1 MSTGDSMLHENE
13 GWLTK
18 VTGKVVNMDDS
29 NLYLDDGSGVSR
41 IYVEGY
47 IWDGINENMK
57 GKWDP
62 RIRVGDTVSAIGL
75 SSEDPEGNRLRVRN
89 TGEIVLQEEENLGV
103 INTEITSDKNEIK
116 ENEKI
121 SLLTKVENSTKEALE
136 NLTLKIFANNGENE
150 VLLKEEKIDSLGVN
164 ESKELTFEHAFKL
177 EGRYSIG
184 IKLFDS
190 EGNEIKSN
198 NKEFSLVV
206 LKEINGGDSDNN
218 GDANNGGDSNNG
230 SGNDSGEENKP
241 GIDKPNTE
249 KPEELP
255 NTGNRMNANMLMGFG
270 ALYLALGF
278 YMVFKRKKVR

>member
-1 MSTGDSMLHENE
+1 MILFQ
-13 GWLTK
+13 
-18 VTGKVVNMDDS
+18 
-29 NLYLDDGSGVSR
+29 
-41 IYVEGY
+41 
-47 IWDGINENMK
+47 
-57 GKWDP
+57 
-62 RIRVGDTVSAIGL
+62 AIGL

-121 SLLTKVENSTKEALE
+121 SLLAKVENSTKEVLE
-136 NLTLKIFANNGENE
+136 NVTLKIFANNGENE

-164 ESKELTFEHAFKL
+164 ESKELTFEHAFEL
-177 EGRYSIG
+177 EGRYSIN
-184 IKLFDS
+184 IKLFNS
-190 EGNEIKSN
+190 EGNEIKIN

-241 GIDKPNTE
+241 GTDKPNTE

-278 YMVFKRKKVR
+278 YMVSKRKKVR